1 MIFKD
6 PIYEKEEINDKVLVE
21 LIESKPIQRLKGVM
35 QGGILYKVK
44 PWKTMTRYDH
54 SVGVMLLLRSRGASI
69 EEQIAGLLHDI
80 SHTAFSHAIDFVYK
94 NEKHD
99 FHEKFHEKIIT
110 ESEIPKILD
119 KYGFDLDKILEEK
132 NFPLLEK
139 ISPNLCADRVD
150 YTLREIYGRDKDQKK
165 VNNYFSSVVNVNN
178 ELVFNEENV
187 ALSFSK
193 DFLEMVQN
201 WATPLE
207 LAVVETLADAI
218 RLSLNKGIINE
229 EDLFST
235 DNEVL
240 NKMKKDVEVNNILNK
255 INPKM
260 KVIEDEKNYDFYS
273 KEKLRFID
281 PKVYPSM
288 KRVSEVFPEY
298 KKLLE
303 EHKEI
308 LSKGIYA
315 KII

>member
-260 KVIEDEKNYDFYS
+260 KVIEDEKSYDFYS